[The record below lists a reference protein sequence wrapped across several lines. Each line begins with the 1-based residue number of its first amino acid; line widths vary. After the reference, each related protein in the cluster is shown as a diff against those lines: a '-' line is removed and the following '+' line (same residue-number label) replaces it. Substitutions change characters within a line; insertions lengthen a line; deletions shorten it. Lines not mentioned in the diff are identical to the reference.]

1 MAEADPLQ
9 STLERVRPHDIDA
22 EEGLLAACIIEG
34 GHETLADC
42 VQSHIVAE
50 SFYKPAHRL
59 IFQALMILLKE
70 DKLEFDELVL
80 ADKLRSLGNYEEVG
94 GIEYINRLTSRI
106 ETRVH
111 AAHWMEIVQEK
122 ALRRNLIETCVK
134 TVEDCYDPTNDVT
147 QCFEKVEQGLFN
159 LRTDKANDQPEHI
172 RISMDAA
179 SKLVQ
184 QQINREV
191 QAGGIPSGF
200 KDLDGMIQGFQ
211 PGQMVVLA
219 ARPSVGKTSLGM
231 NFAENAAL
239 PSAMIDPV
247 PTLVFSLEMTAEQ
260 LSYRLLC
267 SRARVSM
274 SRLRDGFASKD
285 DQRELARF
293 SAEIK
298 EAPIFIDDASTINIY
313 EMKAKARRLNQNLMN
328 KGMPPLG
335 MIVVDYL
342 QLITTS
348 DKALSREQQISEI
361 SRATK
366 GMAKDLELPVIVL
379 SQLNR
384 DMEKEKRDPRMSDLR
399 ESGAIEQ
406 DADIVLMLHRQTLGS
421 ERPEPDQDEDNEE
434 GDGQSQMGPLG
445 SVDQIKLI
453 IAKQRNGPVGAINL
467 SFIRQY
473 TRFENH
479 AN

>member
-1 MAEADPLQ
+1 MAEVDPLQ
-9 STLERVRPHDIDA
+9 SNLERVRPHDVDA

-34 GHETLADC
+34 GHETLSDC
-42 VQSHIVAE
+42 IQAHVVAE
-50 SFYKPAHRL
+50 SFYRPAHRL
-59 IFQALMILLKE
+59 IFQALLSLLKE
-70 DKLEFDELVL
+70 DKTEFDELVL
-80 ADKLRSLGNYEEVG
+80 AEKLRSLGTYEEVG
-94 GIEYINRLTSRI
+94 GLEYINRLTSRI

-111 AAHWMEIVQEK
+111 ATHWMEIVQEK
-122 ALRRNLIETCVK
+122 ALRRNLIDTCVK
-134 TVEDCYDPTNDVT
+134 TVEDCYDPTNDVAS
-147 QCFEKVEQGLFN
+147 CLEKVEQGLFN
-159 LRTDKANDQPEHI
+159 LRTDKANDHPEHI
-172 RISMDAA
+172 RVSMDAA

-184 QQINREV
+184 QQIAREI

-200 KDLDGMIQGFQ
+200 KDLDGMVQGFQ
-211 PGQMVVLA
+211 AGQMIVLA

-231 NFAENAAL
+231 NFAENAAM
-239 PSAMIDPV
+239 PSVMIDPV

-285 DQRELARF
+285 DQRVLATIA
-293 SAEIK
+293 SEIK
-298 EAPIFIDDASTINIY
+298 EAPIYIDDASTINIY
-313 EMKAKARRLNQNLMN
+313 EMKAKARRLNQNLLN
-328 KGMPPLG
+328 KNAKPLG
-335 MIVVDYL
+335 MILIDYL
-342 QLITTS
+342 QLIQAG
-348 DKALSREQQISEI
+348 DKSSSREQQIAEI
-361 SRATK
+361 SRAIK

-384 DMEKEKRDPRMSDLR
+384 DMEKEKRDPRLSDLR

-406 DADIVLMLHRQTLGS
+406 DA
-421 ERPEPDQDEDNEE
+421 ERPDPDQDEDNEE
-434 GDGQSQMGPLG
+434 GGGHSQMGPLG

-473 TRFENH
+473 TRFENYAH
-479 AN
+479 